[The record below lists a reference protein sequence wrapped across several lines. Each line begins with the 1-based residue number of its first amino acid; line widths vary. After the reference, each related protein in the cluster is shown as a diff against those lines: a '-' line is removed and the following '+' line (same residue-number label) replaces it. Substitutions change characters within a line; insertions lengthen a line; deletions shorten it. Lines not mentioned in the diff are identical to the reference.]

1 MDAVARARAQSV
13 VAAQAGHKPPAPHV
27 DNHEALYV
35 VFKWTHVCVGDGVCV
50 CGGGGGG
57 GGGLGSGVEVSSCA
71 RRWLEAAAPQY
82 PCPVSYV
89 EGWVVHSGRAGMRGS
104 PMLSH
109 GRVGKCHVCVS
120 TVLVFFSCRATRV
133 HA

>member
-35 VFKWTHVCVGDGVCV
+35 SSSGLMCVLGV
-50 CGGGGGG
+50 GGW
-57 GGGLGSGVEVSSCA
+57 GGGLGSDVEVCT

-82 PCPVSYV
+82 PYHVSYV